1 MKIKNVLSVVIFIL
15 FQVAVFG
22 QGRVIKG
29 TVKDS
34 KTNETLPGV
43 TILVEGTT
51 NATTTDVKG
60 EFTIKVEGE
69 GKKLIFSSVGYILQT
84 VPADKDVIDVAFV
97 VNPTLLK
104 EVVVTAVGI
113 SREKKSLGYASQ
125 EVRGDAVQG
134 AREMNVVNSLEGKV
148 AGLNITSSSG
158 AVGASSNITLRGAT
172 SFTGN
177 NSPLFV
183 INGIPVDNDFKEAR
197 TGSPNQG
204 NPISDL
210 NPDDIE
216 SVNILKG
223 PVAAALYGSRAMN
236 GAIIV
241 TTKSGKGMKGKNSD
255 FQVTYNAGYS
265 MDKTLR
271 LPDFQNSYG
280 QGYTGDDPSDGTG
293 NFMYADESWG
303 APLDGRDYINYRGAA
318 SKWIPQ
324 PNNIKDF
331 FVTGNQLTNSLS
343 IASGDDKGAMRFS
356 LSSFNQKGT
365 VPNTAYNKYTA
376 GINVNRQL
384 TKNLSTEIAVNYN
397 LSQGKNRPGVG
408 YDTYNPLQ
416 SLFGWFGRQVDMKE
430 LKANYDQ
437 IDPATGLQYN
447 WNPVYH
453 NNPYWT
459 LYNNTNEDRR
469 DRVVSTAKFNYK
481 FADWLSATV
490 RAGSDFYTESR
501 FQKFKKG
508 TIDYSYMQSGG
519 FYDDKTKKS
528 TSNIDAMLIANKR
541 FQDKFSVTGT
551 LGYNFFRTTYQTNN
565 TEVRG
570 LLVPDLYN
578 VSFAANAPIIT
589 ATKSAKEIVGLYGL
603 VSLGYND
610 FLYLDVTVRN
620 DWSSTLPAKNRSYIY
635 PSFSGSFIFSELL
648 KSQKW
653 LSFGKLRAGLAFIG
667 NDTDPYNLTSYKAK
681 GEIGSDPS
689 IINNPFN
696 GAVLITQENTL
707 KNANLKAESG
717 QSFEV
722 GTDVR
727 FFDSRVGLDITYY
740 NTTTKDIIVPVSI
753 PASSGYSSMYV
764 NAGKINNQGIE
775 IMLNLNAITLENS
788 FKWDIG
794 LNFGKNTG
802 KILEVAEGLD
812 KIFLD
817 RDWADLYLVKGQ
829 SYGTLYGNG
838 VLKDA
843 NGNNLTDADG
853 YLIKDPNPQVLGNVQ
868 PDFRLGLENTL
879 TYKSFSFAFLVDWQQ
894 GGKVYSQT
902 NMWMDYSGLS
912 ARTEDRP
919 AAGLVNEG
927 MVADNSTG
935 TWVSTGVANTTAI
948 PNEYYWGDRA
958 YLNFSNNVY
967 DATYI
972 KLRQVSLGYTLP
984 EKIVS
989 KSPFSK
995 VEIGLYGRNLW
1006 IIYSKLPYMD
1016 PEVNSSTS
1024 RNASG
1029 FESNAIPSVRSIGA
1043 NLKIVF

>member
-1 MKIKNVLSVVIFIL
+1 MKRRNVLFTVMFIL
-15 FQVAVFG
+15 LQVAVFA
-22 QGRVIKG
+22 QGRIITG
-29 TVKDS
+29 TIKDS
-34 KTNETLPGV
+34 KTSETLPGV
-43 TILVEGTT
+43 TILVVGTT
-51 NATTTDVKG
+51 TATTTNEKG
-60 EFTIKVEGE
+60 VFSINVEGE
-69 GKKLIFSSVGYILQT
+69 GKKLAITSVGYITQT
-84 VPADKDVIDVAFV
+84 VDANKDVIDISFV
-97 VNPTLLK
+97 SNTTLLK
-104 EVVVTAVGI
+104 ETVITAVGI

-125 EVRGDAVQG
+125 EVKGDAVQG

-183 INGIPVDNDFKEAR
+183 INGIPVDNDFRESR

-241 TTKSGKGMKGKNSD
+241 TTKSGKGLKGKNSD
-255 FQVTYNAGYS
+255 FQVSYNVGFS
-265 MDKTLR
+265 IDKTLR
-271 LPDFQNSYG
+271 LPKFQNSYG
-280 QGYTGDDPSDGTG
+280 QGYTGDDPSTSSD
-293 NFMYADESWG
+293 FMNADESWG
-303 APLDGRDYINYRGAA
+303 APLDGRDYINYRGKA
-318 SKWIPQ
+318 SKWDPQ

-331 FVTGNQLTNSLS
+331 FVTGNQCTNSLA
-343 IASGDDKGAMRFS
+343 IASGDDKGAIRLSFS
-356 LSSFNQKGT
+356 SYNQKGT

-376 GINVNRQL
+376 GLNIDRQL
-384 TKNLSTEIAVNYN
+384 TKKLSTEIGVNYT

-430 LKANYDQ
+430 LKDNYNE
-437 IDPATGLQYN
+437 IDPTTGLHYN

-459 LYNNTNEDRR
+459 LYNNLNKDRR

-481 FADWLSATV
+481 FTDWLTATV

-501 FQKFKKG
+501 FQQFKKG

-519 FYDDKTKKS
+519 FYDDKTKKN
-528 TSNIDAMLIANKR
+528 TSNIDALLIASKR
-541 FQDKFSVTGT
+541 IKDKFSLTGT
-551 LGYNFFRTTYQTNN
+551 LGYNYFRTTYQSNK

-570 LLVPDLYN
+570 LLVPDLYS
-578 VSFAANAPIIT
+578 VDFAANTPIVN
-589 ATKSAKEIVGLYGL
+589 AYKSEKEIIGIYGL
-603 VSLGYND
+603 VSLGYKD
-610 FLYLDVTVRN
+610 YLYLDITARN
-620 DWSSTLPAKNRSYIY
+620 DWSSTLPSKNRSYFY
-635 PSFSGSFIFSELL
+635 PSFSGSFIFSELM
-648 KSQKW
+648 KTQKW

-667 NDTDPYNLTSYKAK
+667 NDTDPYNLTSYKAT
-681 GEIGSDPS
+681 GEIGTDPS
-689 IINNPFN
+689 IISTPFN
-696 GAVLITQENTL
+696 GAVLLTQENTL
-707 KNANLKAESG
+707 KNPDLKAETG

-722 GTDVR
+722 GADLR
-727 FFDSRVGLDITYY
+727 FFNSRVGLDITYY

-753 PASSGYSSMYV
+753 PASSGYTSTLI

-775 IMLNLNAITLENS
+775 IMLNLNAVTTEKGL
-788 FKWDIG
+788 KWDIG
-794 LNFGKNTG
+794 LNFGKNKG

-817 RDWADLYLVKGQ
+817 RDWADLYLVKGE

-853 YLIKDPNPQVLGNVQ
+853 YLIKDPKPQVLGNVT

-879 TYKSFSFAFLVDWQQ
+879 TYKALTFGFLIDWQQ

-912 ARTEDRP
+912 ARTENRP
-919 AAGLVNEG
+919 DAGLVNEG

-935 TWVSTGVANTTAI
+935 EWVSTGVANTTAI
-948 PNEYYWGDRA
+948 PNEYYWGDHA

-967 DATYI
+967 DATFV

-984 EKIVS
+984 ESLVK

-995 VEIGLYGRNLW
+995 IEIGLYGRNLW
-1006 IIYSKLPYMD
+1006 IMYSKLPYMD
-1016 PEVNSSTS
+1016 PEVNSSNS